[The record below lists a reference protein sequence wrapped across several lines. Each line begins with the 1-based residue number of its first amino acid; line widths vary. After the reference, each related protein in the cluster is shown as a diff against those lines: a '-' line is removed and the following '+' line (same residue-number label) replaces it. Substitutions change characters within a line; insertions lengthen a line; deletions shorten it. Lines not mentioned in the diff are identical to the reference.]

1 MQRTTA
7 SIIHHPCNTTNTNTM
22 DNLPILLGD
31 QARNM
36 DLEVTEKLGRVR
48 VLECVATRIADTIHY
63 HLGITPY
70 TTPLLFVAGKGNN
83 GANALAAAR
92 ILAFRGWSN
101 ITVVP
106 LVQTQ
111 TQIQPTNNDDDSK
124 SNLRPNIAE
133 QFQLLSD
140 FGHADKIHPLDWERI
155 QKFQEG
161 VIIDGIL
168 GTGIASPPRGVALQA
183 IQAIIAASTLS
194 SVSKSNKVQ
203 VLAIDIPSGLNH
215 VTGEAP
221 GECIRAT
228 WTINLHML
236 KSGQLEP
243 QAKPYIGE
251 LWSAETALG
260 FTSFPGE
267 MLEKFTSFYKDGPIQ
282 KVVQL

>member
-1 MQRTTA
+1 
-7 SIIHHPCNTTNTNTM
+7 M
-22 DNLPILLGD
+22 DNLPVLLGD
-31 QARNM
+31 EARNI

-48 VLECVATRIADTIHY
+48 VLECVATRVADTLHY
-63 HLGITPY
+63 HLGIVPY

-101 ITVVP
+101 ITIVP
-106 LVQTQ
+106 LVQ
-111 TQIQPTNNDDDSK
+111 PSDN
-124 SNLRPNIAE
+124 NLRPNIVE

-140 FGHADKIHPLDWERI
+140 FGLADKIHPLDWERI
-155 QKFQEG
+155 QNFEGG
-161 VIIDGIL
+161 VIVDGIL

-183 IQAIIAASTLS
+183 IQAIGAASTR
-194 SVSKSNKVQ
+194 VQ
-203 VLAIDIPSGLNH
+203 VCVLAIDIPSGLNH

-221 GECIRAT
+221 GECVGAT

-236 KSGQLEP
+236 KSGQLAR

-260 FTSFPGE
+260 FTSFPGL
-267 MLEKFTSFYKDGPIQ
+267 LEKFTSFYKDGPIQ
-282 KVVQL
+282 KVQI

>member
-1 MQRTTA
+1 
-7 SIIHHPCNTTNTNTM
+7 M
-22 DNLPILLGD
+22 DNLPVLLGD
-31 QARNM
+31 EARNI

-48 VLECVATRIADTIHY
+48 VLECVATRVADTLHY
-63 HLGITPY
+63 HLGIVPY

-83 GANALAAAR
+83 GANALAVAR

-101 ITVVP
+101 ITIMP
-106 LVQTQ
+106 LVQ
-111 TQIQPTNNDDDSK
+111 PSEH
-124 SNLRPNIAE
+124 NLRPNIVE
-133 QFQLLSD
+133 QLQLLSD
-140 FGHADKIHPLDWERI
+140 FGLADNIHPLDWECI
-155 QKFQEG
+155 QKFQRG

-183 IQAIIAASTLS
+183 IQAINAASTSL
-194 SVSKSNKVQ
+194 VGGYNNKVQ

-221 GECIRAT
+221 GECVGAT

-236 KSGQLEP
+236 KSGQLTS

-260 FTSFPGE
+260 FTSFPG
-267 MLEKFTSFYKDGPIQ
+267 LLKNFTSFYKDGPIQ
-282 KVVQL
+282 KVQI